1 MTMQSKKHSFYETV
15 TQNVLGLVIGWCVM
29 YFILPY
35 FGVEANK
42 TQSTIASAIFFVTS
56 FARSFLVRRTF
67 SAIARRE
74 YENTK
79 TKNN

>member
-1 MTMQSKKHSFYETV
+1 MQSKKHSFYETV
-15 TQNVLGLVIGWCVM
+15 AQNVLGLIIGWCVM

-56 FARSFLVRRTF
+56 FARSFLVRRAF
-67 SAIARRE
+67 SSLTRKE
-74 YENTK
+74 YEQTK
-79 TKNN
+79 IKNN